1 MLRTGRSAVIA
12 AVLGLAGCQSLGYY
26 GQAAVGQSSIIWRSR
41 SIETILA
48 HPDTEPRLAARLML
62 VQEIRRF
69 AIDRL
74 GLPES
79 GSYTRYADLGRSRV
93 VWNVF
98 AAPRYGVESESW
110 CFPVAGCVGYRGYFS
125 RDAAQRFAERL
136 RRQGSDVLVAGVKA
150 YSTLGWF
157 ADPLLSTVIADSE
170 AELAA
175 LVFHELA
182 HEKLYLK
189 GDTEFN
195 ESFATAIEIVGL
207 EQWRRHRGEVDGL
220 DRYRGDREFSGLFV
234 ERVMQARRDLAS
246 LYRRQPGEAAAA
258 GKHRLLDALYAEY
271 LALARRFGVD
281 GGEAL
286 PRESFNNAMVAS
298 VALYHRHV
306 PAFLALWERG
316 AESSDFYTAVA
327 ALAALKEGERTA
339 RLEALA
345 GGD

>member
-1 MLRTGRSAVIA
+1 MRSGQGAVIA

-41 SIETILA
+41 SIETIVA
-48 HPDTEPRLAARLML
+48 RPDTEPQLAERLLL

-69 AIDRL
+69 AVDYL
-74 GLPES
+74 GLPDS
-79 GSYTRYADLGRSRV
+79 GSYKRYADIGRSAA

-98 AAPRYGVESESW
+98 AAPRYGVEAETW

-125 RDAAQRFAERL
+125 RDSAQRFAERL

-157 ADPLLSTVIADSE
+157 ADPVLSTVIADSE

-182 HEKLYLK
+182 HEKIYLK

-195 ESFATAIEIVGL
+195 ESFATAMEIAGL
-207 EQWRRHRGEVDGL
+207 EAWLRHRGEVAGL
-220 DRYRGDREFSGLFV
+220 DRYRADREFSNRFV
-234 ERVMQARRDLAS
+234 ERVMRARQDLEA
-246 LYRRQPGEAAAA
+246 LYRRQPGEKAAAE
-258 GKHRLLDALYAEY
+258 KLRLLDALYADY
-271 LALARRFGVD
+271 RALGRQFGVD
-281 GGEAL
+281 AGDAL
-286 PRESFNNAMVAS
+286 PRQSFNNAMVSS

-306 PAFLALWERG
+306 PAFLALWRRSG
-316 AESSDFYTAVA
+316 DLSDFYDGVA
-327 ALAALKEGERTA
+327 TLAALQGGERTA

-345 GGD
+345 VGG